1 LNSIQF
7 GKIKAESKVFS
18 ISAIF
23 FFMGKKTSLFEA
35 SECRLTIQV
44 VKGSSKHEIEED
56 CESNQCAN
64 TDPIPIA
71 LGMDCPKDQ
80 NCIP

>member
-1 LNSIQF
+1 ML
-7 GKIKAESKVFS
+7 S
-18 ISAIF
+18 ISAILF
-23 FFMGKKTSLFEA
+23 FSWAKDTSLFEV

-44 VKGSSKHEIEED
+44 VKGSSKQEIEEN
-56 CESNQCAN
+56 CKSNQCAN